1 MRRKKSENSP
11 LLEADE
17 DEEEEDA
24 NSKNNMTGMGTKQNS
39 SNGFCRNTETSKV
52 HHVASNDDLIREAA
66 YISQSPSA

>member
-24 NSKNNMTGMGTKQNS
+24 NSKNNMTGMGTKQHS

-52 HHVASNDDLIREAA
+52 HNVASNDDLIREAA
-66 YISQSPSA
+66 Y